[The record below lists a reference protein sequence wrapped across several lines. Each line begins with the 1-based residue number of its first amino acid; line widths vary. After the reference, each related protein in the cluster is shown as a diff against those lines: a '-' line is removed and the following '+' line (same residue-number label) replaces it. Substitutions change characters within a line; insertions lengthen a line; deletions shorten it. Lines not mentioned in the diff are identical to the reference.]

1 MILQHFELLLVL
13 PLHLFEIK
21 LSDLKKLNDE
31 IIYTVKSRSFLQHQ
45 VRSMVGAIK
54 AVGENKWTLEHLDE
68 ALRLKDRNKC
78 APPAPAYGLYLESIE
93 Y

>member
-1 MILQHFELLLVL
+1 MILQHLELLLVL
-13 PLHLFEIK
+13 LLHLYREIK

-68 ALRLKDRNKC
+68 AFRSKR
-78 APPAPAYGLYLESIE
+78 
-93 Y
+93 